1 MKENRLG
8 TSFPTEK
15 ERLMLKLNTAVA
27 TAVNG
32 QLQSNEPCIIQL
44 NLEISKDS
52 IMELLGRLGK
62 GKSSDTNEVQQTND
76 NTLTSQITSVIHEIG
91 VPAHIMGYRYLKDA
105 ISLAITDPDSITAI
119 TKIIYPEVAS
129 KNHTTPSRVERA
141 IRHAIEV
148 AWSRGNMDVLNH
160 FFGYTVSADSGRPTN
175 SEFIALVADYICLKN
190 QDEHVSLH

>member
-1 MKENRLG
+1 MKENMLG
-8 TSFPTEK
+8 ISFPTEK
-15 ERLMLKLNTAVA
+15 ESIMLKLNTAVA
-27 TAVNG
+27 SVVNG
-32 QLQSNEPCIIQL
+32 QLQSNEPCVIQL

-52 IMELLGRLGK
+52 ILELLSRLSK
-62 GKSSDTNEVQQTND
+62 GKSLEINEVQQTND
-76 NTLTSQITSVIHEIG
+76 NTLTSQITSIIHEIG

-105 ISLAITDPDSITAI
+105 ISLAIKEPDSITAI
-119 TKIIYPEVAS
+119 TKVIYPEVAS

-175 SEFIALVADYICLKN
+175 SEFIALVADYICLKSQN
-190 QDEHVSLH
+190 KSISLH

>member
-15 ERLMLKLNTAVA
+15 ERLMLKLNTEFA

-32 QLQSNEPCIIQL
+32 QLQSNEPYIIQL

-76 NTLTSQITSVIHEIG
+76 NSLTSQFTSVIHEIG

>member
-1 MKENRLG
+1 
-8 TSFPTEK
+8 
-15 ERLMLKLNTAVA
+15 MLKLNTTVA

-175 SEFIALVADYICLKN
+175 SEFIALVADYIRLKN

>member
-15 ERLMLKLNTAVA
+15 ERLMLKLNTEFA

-32 QLQSNEPCIIQL
+32 QLQSNEPYIIQL

>member
-1 MKENRLG
+1 
-8 TSFPTEK
+8 
-15 ERLMLKLNTAVA
+15 MLKLNTAVA
-27 TAVNG
+27 NTTNT

-44 NLEISKDS
+44 NLEISKDN
-52 IMELLGRLGK
+52 IMELLNKLNK
-62 GKSSDTNEVQQTND
+62 EESLDMNKVQQTND
-76 NTLTSQITSVIHEIG
+76 NTFTSQITSVIHEIG

-105 ISLAITDPDSITAI
+105 ISLAIEEPDSITAI

-160 FFGYTVSADSGRPTN
+160 FFGYTISADSGRPTN
-175 SEFIALVADYICLKN
+175 SEFIALVADYISLKSQN
-190 QDEHVSLH
+190 RSIFLH

>member
-1 MKENRLG
+1 MKENRIG

-15 ERLMLKLNTAVA
+15 ERLMLKLNTEFA

-32 QLQSNEPCIIQL
+32 QLQSNEPYIIQL

>member
-15 ERLMLKLNTAVA
+15 ERIMLKLNTAVA

>member
-15 ERLMLKLNTAVA
+15 ERIMLKLNTAVA

-175 SEFIALVADYICLKN
+175 SEFIALVADYIRLKN

>member
-15 ERLMLKLNTAVA
+15 ERIMLKLNTAVA

-91 VPAHIMGYRYLKDA
+91 VPAHIMGYRYLKYA

-175 SEFIALVADYICLKN
+175 SEFIALVADYIRLKN

>member
-8 TSFPTEK
+8 TSFTTEK
-15 ERLMLKLNTAVA
+15 ERIMLKLNTAVA

-175 SEFIALVADYICLKN
+175 SEFIALVADYIRLKN